1 MASQSFAPVQP
12 VLELLEQLNLYFN
25 EPEPVIICC
34 ICQFVLSGSIKPLVD
49 HVVDKHQYSKDL
61 ARELS

>member
-1 MASQSFAPVQP
+1 MASQSFAPVQS

-34 ICQFVLSGSIKPLVD
+34 ICQFALSSSINLLID
-49 HVVDKHQYSKDL
+49 YVVDKH
-61 ARELS
+61 

>member
-1 MASQSFAPVQP
+1 MACTLVHLTLQ
-12 VLELLEQLNLYFN
+12 LLVSDNFN

-34 ICQFVLSGSIKPLVD
+34 ICQFALSGSIKLLVD
-49 HVVDKHQYSKDL
+49 YVVDKHQYSKNL